1 MAATMIIFISSLKNS
16 REYTHLMEISQLD
29 SDERSLID
37 EYKKELMQ
45 EEKSKV
51 SIHEK
56 MQKVLMNFS
65 DKDFTDSA

>member
-1 MAATMIIFISSLKNS
+1 
-16 REYTHLMEISQLD
+16 MEISQLD